1 MKVKSSL
8 WDHFHDLHD
17 NNHHD
22 NNNKQGVQ
30 SIDET
35 CRCCA
40 SQLAYSDEGFLAC
53 TNVTCSRLFLDLL
66 NHHAE
71 WRYYADDASS
81 TDPTRCGMPINP
93 FFTESSFGCRL
104 ICSGSSSY
112 NVQKMRRYIE
122 WHSMPYEE
130 KSRYNDFQRIIV
142 MSQNAGI
149 PKLIVDQAILYHKR
163 ISEFEEANFRG
174 DNREAILAASLYIAC
189 RMNNYVRTPKEI
201 ANIFFL
207 DVTNTTKGCKRAQDI
222 LNRIEKDMHVSEK
235 SQLHHTR
242 SDSFID
248 RYCSRLNVN
257 MEVTRLSQ
265 FIGAQIEKK
274 SFLPENTPHSIAAGV
289 VYFVAHLYELP
300 ISKRDVSIVS
310 EISEVTINKCFKKI
324 QALTSELVPSVILA
338 AKGIIITSLS

>member
-1 MKVKSSL
+1 MKKIHARL
-8 WDHFHDLHD
+8 WNHFHDLHRKTQIHRKD
-17 NNHHD
+17 DHNDCH
-22 NNNKQGVQ
+22 
-30 SIDET
+30 ET
-35 CRCCA
+35 CDLCF
-40 SQLAYSDEGFLAC
+40 STLAYSEEGFLAC
-53 TNVTCSRLFLDLL
+53 TNNNCAKLYLDLL

-71 WRYYADDASS
+71 WRYYADDATNGASS
-81 TDPTRCGMPINP
+81 TSDPTRCGMPINP
-93 FFTESSFGCRL
+93 FFAESSFGCRL
-104 ICSGSSSY
+104 ICSGSASY
-112 NVQKMRRYIE
+112 TVQKMRRYIE

-130 KSRYNDFQRIIV
+130 KTRYNDFQRIIV

-149 PKLIVDQAILYHKR
+149 PKLIVDQAIMYHKR
-163 ISEFEEANFRG
+163 ISEFDEANFRG

-222 LNRIEKDMHVSEK
+222 LNRLEKDMHISQK

-248 RYCSRLNVN
+248 RYCSRLNMS
-257 MEVTRLSQ
+257 MEVTRLCK
-265 FIGAQIEKK
+265 FIGTKIESN

-289 VYFVAHLYELP
+289 VYFVSHLYELP
-300 ISKRDVSIVS
+300 ISKRDVSNAS

-324 QALTSELVPSVILA
+324 EGLKTQLVPESILA
-338 AKGIIITSLS
+338 TIKRAI